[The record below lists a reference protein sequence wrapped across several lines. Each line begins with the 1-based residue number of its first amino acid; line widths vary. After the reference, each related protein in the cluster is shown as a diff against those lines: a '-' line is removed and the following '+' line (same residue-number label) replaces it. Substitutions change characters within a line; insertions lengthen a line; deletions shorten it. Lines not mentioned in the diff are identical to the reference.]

1 MAIEKGIQAACHE
14 LEALR
19 VIEIHTGHAATIDR
33 WKRMCFLIN
42 PYTTLGTLYLALN
55 VGCLLIGVHGVI
67 VWKDAV
73 SPPSSLAPRT
83 CVHTHDFSTHR

>member
-55 VGCLLIGVHGVI
+55 VGLVHV
-67 VWKDAV
+67 
-73 SPPSSLAPRT
+73 PPDRST
-83 CVHTHDFSTHR
+83 WGDCVEGCGLTA